1 MLNFSYTV
9 KNKSGQIVKGVIEA
23 ESKEK
28 LIDYFQKDGCI
39 IFSIVETKKKSK
51 TKKRGKI
58 KADDL
63 VIFSRQFTTLIES
76 SIPVVESLEIL
87 KEQLEK
93 PFFKEVIGSVLQDVK
108 EGSSLSGAFAK
119 YSKLFGEIYISMVEA
134 GEASG
139 KLPQLLER
147 VSIYLEK
154 SSALKKKIVSSLFYP
169 VVVIVMAISI
179 TAFLV
184 IKVVP
189 TFKSIFAS
197 LGGELPLPTKILLAV
212 SDFLGKPQTLLS
224 IFIIIIFSSYMFS
237 RFISTEK
244 GKRIYHRFLLKLP
257 VIGDLI
263 KKIAL
268 ARFSMTFS
276 TLIKSGVP
284 IIKCLEIVGKTSGNK
299 ILEDAVFKSKKFI
312 QEGQPISVPLQECEI
327 FPPMVVKMISIGERS
342 GKLEEMLSKIAQFY
356 EEQTDAMV
364 AGLASI
370 IEPLVILFLGIV
382 VGGIVMALFL
392 PITQITQYIG
402 K

>member
-9 KNKSGQIVKGVIEA
+9 KNKDSKVVKGNIEA

-28 LIDYFQKDGCI
+28 LVEYFQKEGCI
-39 IFSIVETKKKSK
+39 IFSIAEAKKKPRASR
-51 TKKRGKI
+51 KRKI

-63 VIFSRQFTTLIES
+63 VVFSRQFTTLIES
-76 SIPVVESLEIL
+76 SIPVVETLEIL
-87 KEQLEK
+87 KDQVENAS
-93 PFFKEVIGSVLQDVK
+93 FKEVLAVVLKDVK
-108 EGSSLSGAFAK
+108 EGSSLSAAFAK
-119 YSKLFGEIYISMVEA
+119 YSKVFGEIYISMVEA

-139 KLPQLLER
+139 KLADILER
-147 VSIYLEK
+147 LSVYLEK
-154 SSALKKKIVSSLFYP
+154 SSALKKKIISSLFYP
-169 VVVIVMAISI
+169 IIVILMAISI

-189 TFKSIFAS
+189 TFKTIFDS
-197 LGGELPLPTKILLAV
+197 LGGKLPLPTRILLGI
-212 SDFLGKPQTLLS
+212 SDVLSRPQTLLLLVIVITVGS
-224 IFIIIIFSSYMFS
+224 FLFF
-237 RFISTEK
+237 RFISTDK
-244 GKRIYHRFLLKLP
+244 GRRVYHRFLLRLP
-257 VIGDLI
+257 IIGDLI
-263 KKIAL
+263 KKIAI

-299 ILEDAVFKSKKFI
+299 IVEDAVIKSKKFI
-312 QEGQPISVPLQECEI
+312 QEGQPISTPLEESTI
-327 FPPMVVKMISIGERS
+327 FPPMVVKMVSIGERS

-364 AGLASI
+364 AGLASL
-370 IEPLVILFLGIV
+370 IEPLVILFLGVI
-382 VGGIVMALFL
+382 VGGIVISLFL